1 MKQVQKKLFWLHFKT
16 LHIRKCSISI
26 SSSVCFAR

>member
-1 MKQVQKKLFWLHFKT
+1 M

-26 SSSVCFAR
+26 SSSACFAR

>member
-1 MKQVQKKLFWLHFKT
+1 M

-26 SSSVCFAR
+26 SSSANFAR

>member
-1 MKQVQKKLFWLHFKT
+1 M

-26 SSSVCFAR
+26 TPSNTACFAR